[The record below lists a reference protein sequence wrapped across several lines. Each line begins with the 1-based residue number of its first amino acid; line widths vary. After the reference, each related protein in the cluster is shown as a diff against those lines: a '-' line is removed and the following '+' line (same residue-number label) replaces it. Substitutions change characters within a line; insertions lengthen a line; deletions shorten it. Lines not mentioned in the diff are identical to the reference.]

1 MGVIESKYPVLVL
14 SFNNCE
20 LHCCHLDGYKSNNEA
35 LLNRLQLIDDYFSKN
50 PKGRRY
56 RIWYNVDDSD
66 LSNDDIDKIAKSI
79 SVIRENVIKL
89 AFIGMN
95 NRYKIYFN
103 RLLSK
108 SSFYKPVKHFKDAEL
123 AKHWL
128 V

>member
-20 LHCCHLDGYKSNNEA
+20 LHCCHLDGYKGNNEA
-35 LLNRLQLIDDYFSKN
+35 LLDRLLLIGDYFSNN

-56 RIWYNVDDSD
+56 RIWYNVDDSN
-66 LSNDDIDKIAKSI
+66 LTNDTIEKIAKGI
-79 SVIRENVIKL
+79 SDIGENIIKL

-95 NRYKIYFN
+95 NRCKIYFN
-103 RLLSK
+103 RLLAK
-108 SSFYKPVKHFKDAEL
+108 SSFDKPIQHFKDAEL
-123 AKHWL
+123 AKNWL